1 MRYTVVY
8 DPSAEAKLTDI
19 WTHAPNRRAVTN
31 ASADIDRQLKR
42 SPDRVGH
49 SFGSYRRLVIYPLA
63 VEYTFSP
70 PDRMVRVLHVEFLP

>member
-8 DPSAEAKLTDI
+8 DPSAEAQLIDI
-19 WTHAPNRRAVTN
+19 WMQAPNRRAVRN
-31 ASADIDRQLKR
+31 ASDDIDRQSKR

-49 SFGSYRRLVIYPLA
+49 SFGSYRRLVIYALA

-70 PDRMVRVLHVEFLP
+70 SDRMVRVFGVEFLP